1 MERRWRGE
9 ARRDGGRAE
18 MRSDEVRFSTSS
30 GQSCAKNKTKGS
42 ISTGGGGSKS
52 SWLASLFL
60 EEGWILGEARKKKK
74 LETRREV
81 LKSV

>member
-1 MERRWRGE
+1 M

-42 ISTGGGGSKS
+42 INTGGRQQVQLAGLSIFGGE
-52 SWLASLFL
+52 LDFGGGA
-60 EEGWILGEARKKKK
+60 
-74 LETRREV
+74 
-81 LKSV
+81 

>member
-1 MERRWRGE
+1 
-9 ARRDGGRAE
+9 

-42 ISTGGGGSKS
+42 ISTGGGSKS

-60 EEGWILGEARKKKK
+60 EEGWIWGRRVKK
-74 LETRREV
+74 
-81 LKSV
+81 